1 MMSDRRRHV
10 RARRAWPSCA
20 GADRDWVRGDVLQN
34 WIAVDN
40 LRKILFDDLHSPI
53 GGWMSGVDW
62 VWMPIAV
69 LTLIVELGAPIA
81 LVPGRVRTVWL
92 VAAWGFH
99 VGVFALMAISF
110 PYQLTGV
117 AFASF
122 LRTEVIVERIRPV
135 VVRLRPVPIRLG
147 GRTP

>member
-1 MMSDRRRHV
+1 MMSIV
-10 RARRAWPSCA
+10 VLTYVLA
-20 GADRDWVRGDVLQN
+20 GVAKLRWSGSDWVRGDVLQN

-53 GGWMSGVDW
+53 GGWMSGFGW

-81 LVPGRVRTVWL
+81 LAPGRVRAAWL

-122 LRTEVIVERIRPV
+122 LRTEVIVDQIRPL
-135 VVRLRPVPIRLG
+135 VVRRHPVPFRLG